1 MTDLKITIK
10 TQFGLEEVLK
20 QEIEDL
26 GYTDVK
32 ILNRAVQ
39 LIGDWKTVYDLNLN
53 CRVAISVLVELDH
66 FRIREEKDIYKHAKR
81 IDWTKYFDISKT
93 FAVKGAVNSS
103 LFNHSQFPFLV
114 VKDAI
119 ADSFRERYDER
130 PDVDLKHPNIVIDV
144 YVREKEVTLSI
155 NTSGLPLFQRGYRS
169 STGDAPLNEVVA
181 AGLLRLSGWDKKS
194 TFVDPFC
201 GSGTLVI
208 EAALMAANIPALIKR
223 ESFAFMHMKDFN
235 ATTWKEIL
243 GKANK
248 NAVDLGLKI
257 YGSDEDGEVI
267 VKARRNAGVL
277 PIASM
282 VDFSVGKFQKTHVEE
297 NKGALVTNPPYGE
310 RMGENVEALYEE
322 LGDWFKSEMKGFS
335 CWVISSSEEGFKH
348 LGLRP
353 DKRLTLY
360 NGSLKCSFR
369 KYEIYDGSKR
379 AKFQDPDYKPKP
391 RKGIKERAEKK
402 PRGIDQFAPK
412 ETQEKSEL
420 NFIDK
425 IKRMR
430 GEDVEPK
437 KSTSARFTKKEK
449 IIKETVQDDKSIKD
463 SSTEKEKNT
472 SDKGKSEVQKS
483 KGIEAPITLR
493 KQSGNAASKYG
504 VREDD

>member
-1 MTDLKITIK
+1 MKDLKITIK

-20 QEIEDL
+20 QEIEEL
-26 GYTDVK
+26 GYTDIK

-39 LIGDWKTVYDLNLN
+39 LQGDWRTVYNLNLN

-66 FRIREEKDIYKHAKR
+66 FRIREEKDIYKHAKK
-81 IDWTKYFDISKT
+81 IDWTKYFDVSKT

-114 VKDAI
+114 VKDAV
-119 ADSFRERYDER
+119 ADCFREKYNER
-130 PDVDLKHPNIVIDV
+130 PDVDLKHPNIMVDV

-223 ESFAFMHMKDFN
+223 DSFAFMHMKDYD
-235 ATTWKEIL
+235 ASIWKEIL

-248 NAVDLGLKI
+248 NAVDLGFKI
-257 YGSDEDGEVI
+257 YGSDADGEVI

-282 VDFSVGKFQKTHVEE
+282 VDFSVSKFKDIQVEE
-297 NKGALVTNPPYGE
+297 ESGVLVTNPPYGE
-310 RMGENVEALYEE
+310 RMGENVEEMYEE
-322 LGDWFKSEMKGFS
+322 LGNWFKSEMKGFN
-335 CWVISSSEEGFKH
+335 CWVISSSEEGFKY
-348 LGLRP
+348 LGLKP
-353 DKRLTLY
+353 DRRLQLY

-369 KYEIYDGSKR
+369 KYEIYAGSKR
-379 AKFQDPDYKPKP
+379 AKFQDPEYKPKP

-402 PRGIDQFAPK
+402 PRGVDQFAPK
-412 ETQEKSEL
+412 QREGDNQL

-425 IKRMR
+425 IKKMR
-430 GEDVEPK
+430 GEEVKPKKIVEPK
-437 KSTSARFTKKEK
+437 TETKTKVEKPIVEEAKPESKKEP
-449 IIKETVQDDKSIKD
+449 
-463 SSTEKEKNT
+463 
-472 SDKGKSEVQKS
+472 KGKEH
-483 KGIEAPITLR
+483 IEPITLR
-493 KQSGNAASKYG
+493 KQTGSGASKYG
-504 VREDD
+504 IRKDD

>member
-1 MTDLKITIK
+1 MQSLKITVK

-20 QEIEDL
+20 HEIEEL
-26 GYTDVK
+26 GYKEVK

-39 LIGDWKTVYDLNLN
+39 LNGDWKTVYDLNLN
-53 CRVAISVLVELDH
+53 CRVAISVLVELDS
-66 FRIREEKDIYKHAKR
+66 FRIREEKDLYKHAKK
-81 IDWTKYFDISKT
+81 IDWTNYFDVTKT

-223 ESFAFMHMKDFN
+223 DSFAFMHIKGFDVL
-235 ATTWKEIL
+235 AWKEIL
-243 GKANK
+243 AKANK
-248 NAVDLGLKI
+248 NAVDLGFKI

-282 VDFSVGKFQKTHVEE
+282 VDFSVGKFQNTRVEE
-297 NKGALVTNPPYGE
+297 KKGVLVTNPPYGE
-310 RMGENVEALYEE
+310 RMGENVEAMYEE
-322 LGDWFKSEMKGFS
+322 LGDWFKTEMKGFS

-353 DKRLTLY
+353 DKRLQLY

-369 KYEIYDGSKR
+369 KYDIYDGSKR

-402 PRGIDQFAPK
+402 PRGVDQFAPK
-412 ETQEKSEL
+412 SQESKKEL

-425 IKRMR
+425 IKKMR
-430 GEDVEPK
+430 GEEIQPKVDVKLSTKKKDRPIDTTEKLTGEGPEEKAFRESKK
-437 KSTSARFTKKEK
+437 KSEEK
-449 IIKETVQDDKSIKD
+449 VSIEKSEDKSI
-463 SSTEKEKNT
+463 
-472 SDKGKSEVQKS
+472 
-483 KGIEAPITLR
+483 PITLR
-493 KQSGNAASKYG
+493 KSNGSAASKYG
-504 VREDD
+504 VRDDD